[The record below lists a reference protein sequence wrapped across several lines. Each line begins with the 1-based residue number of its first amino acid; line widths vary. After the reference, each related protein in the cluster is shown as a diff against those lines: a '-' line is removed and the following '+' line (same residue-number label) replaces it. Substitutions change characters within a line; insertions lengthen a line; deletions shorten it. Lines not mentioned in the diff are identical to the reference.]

1 MGKGGGIKWSKGRLI
16 GQTKKQLEAVEI
28 TQHVLEQSQEL
39 EFRLGLPEWADVGE
53 GAMGEDYG
61 EDGKTMDG
69 WGEGVRK
76 ERAAV
81 WHVLVGCLTVAVVC
95 YGRPC

>member
-53 GAMGEDYG
+53 DYG

-81 WHVLVGCLTVAVVC
+81 WHVLVGCLTVAEVRC
-95 YGRPC
+95 GRPC